1 MTDVKDVVIA
11 NRLPS
16 CDGFIEQV
24 FQGVPL
30 ADAVLSLQS
39 YLLQPDFLN
48 GIFEAHRGRCYEA
61 LLEFSLF
68 VELLSDALQK
78 HGGSA
83 RQSLVKA
90 EHEGRLTTTTRA
102 FYGKLSRLP
111 VEVSQALVVEAGLRL
126 QPLLP
131 DVALRTLPASL
142 SAFGI
147 YMVDGK
153 KLKNAAKRL
162 LVTRGYAGKLFG
174 GKLLVAW
181 QPTTGLAFAMS
192 AHLDGE
198 KNDSPLMP
206 ALLPQVAHALPG
218 PRLGVADRQFCDL
231 VQIERWRANGD
242 HYLLRYHPKLTF
254 HPDPARPTQTTT
266 DERGRKV
273 LEEWGWLGVP
283 SRKER
288 PYVRRITLQRGQGD
302 EDIILVTDLLDAAAY
317 PATDLLA
324 VYALRWRIECVFQ
337 QITEIFSLDHLI
349 ASTPQGT
356 IFQAAFCLIL
366 YNMTHV
372 IRSYVAHCQ
381 EKPLAVEDVSTEMLF
396 LDIRGELIGLHL
408 FATPLDLAALI
419 PPTRTSEQMRDHLR
433 RLLTG
438 LWRPLWRKA
447 VNKKPRPKVERAKKS
462 GAHTSVFRIL
472 QKHRSSTA
480 SG

>member
-1 MTDVKDVVIA
+1 MDDAKDIVVA
-11 NRLPS
+11 KRVPS
-16 CDGFIEQV
+16 VDGFIEQV
-24 FQGVPL
+24 FKGVPL

-39 YLLQPDFLN
+39 YLLQPEFLN
-48 GIFEAHRGRCYEA
+48 EIFETHRGRCYED
-61 LLEFSLF
+61 LLQFPVF

-90 EHEGRLTTTTRA
+90 KQDGRLKTTPRA
-102 FYGKLSRLP
+102 FYGKLSRMPLD
-111 VEVSQALVVEAGLRL
+111 VSQALVLAAGLRL

-131 DVALRTLPASL
+131 DGALRALPASL
-142 SAFGI
+142 RGLSV

-162 LVTRGYAGKLFG
+162 LKTRGYAGKLFG

-206 ALLPQVAHALPG
+206 ALLPQVAQVLPG
-218 PRLGVADRQFCDL
+218 SRLAVADRQFCDL

-242 HYLLRYHPKLTF
+242 HYLLRYHPKVTF
-254 HPDPARPTQTTT
+254 HADPQRPAQTAT
-266 DERGRKV
+266 DEQGRPV
-273 LEEWGWLGVP
+273 IEEWGWLGVP
-283 SRKER
+283 SREDR
-288 PYVRRITLQRGQGD
+288 PYVRRLTLKRGKGD
-302 EDIILVTDLLDAAAY
+302 EDIILVTDLLDAEAYLAA
-317 PATDLLA
+317 DLLA
-324 VYALRWRIECVFQ
+324 AYALRWRIECVFQ

-356 IFQAAFCLIL
+356 IFQAAYCLIL

-372 IRSYVAHCQ
+372 VRSYVALGQQ
-381 EKPLAVEDVSTEMLF
+381 EPLAVEAVSTEMLF
-396 LDIRGELIGLHL
+396 TDIRDELKGLRL
-408 FATPLDLAALI
+408 FATTLDITAMI
-419 PPTRTSEQMRDHLR
+419 PSTRTIEQMRNHLSD
-433 RLLTG
+433 LLTG
-438 LWRPLWRKA
+438 LWHPLWRKA
-447 VNKKPRPKVERAKKS
+447 VNKKPRPKVEPAKKS

-472 QKHRSSTA
+472 EKHRRPPAT
-480 SG
+480 G

>member
-1 MTDVKDVVIA
+1 MDDAKDIVLA
-11 NRLPS
+11 NRVPS

-24 FQGVPL
+24 FKGVPL

-39 YLLQPDFLN
+39 YLLQPVFLN
-48 GIFEAHRGRCYEA
+48 GIFEAHRGRCYED
-61 LLEFSLF
+61 LLRFPLF
-68 VELLSDALQK
+68 VELLSDALRK
-78 HGGSA
+78 HRGSA

-90 EHEGRLTTTTRA
+90 EEDGRLTTTTRA
-102 FYGKLSRLP
+102 FYGKLSRMPLQ
-111 VEVSQALVVEAGLRL
+111 VSQALVLEAGLRL

-131 DVALRTLPASL
+131 DGALRTLPASL
-142 SAFGI
+142 SGLNV

-153 KLKNAAKRL
+153 KLKKAAKRL

-181 QPTTGLAFAMS
+181 QPTTGLAFALS
-192 AHLDGE
+192 ADLDGE

-206 ALLPQVAHALPG
+206 ALLPQVAQALAG
-218 PRLGVADRQFCDL
+218 PRLAVADRQFCDL

-242 HYLLRYHPKLTF
+242 HYLLRYHPKVTF
-254 HPDPARPTQTTT
+254 HPDPERAAQLTT
-266 DERGRKV
+266 DEKKRPV

-283 SRKER
+283 GRKDR
-288 PYVRRITLQRGQGD
+288 PYVRRITLQRGQGE
-302 EDIILVTDLLDAAAY
+302 EDIMVVTDLLDAPAY

-324 VYALRWRIECVFQ
+324 AYALRWRIECVFQ

-372 IRSYVAHCQ
+372 IRSYVALCQ
-381 EKPLAVEDVSTEMLF
+381 EQPLAVADVSTEMLF
-396 LDIRGELIGLHL
+396 TDIRGELIGLHL
-408 FATPLDLAALI
+408 FATPLDIAALI
-419 PPTRTSEQMRDHLR
+419 PPTRTIEQLRTHLSG
-433 RLLTG
+433 LLTG
-438 LWRPLWRKA
+438 LWRPLWRTA
-447 VNKKPRPKVERAKKS
+447 VNKKLRPKVEPAKKS
-462 GAHTSVFRIL
+462 GSHTSVFRIL
-472 QKHRSSTA
+472 EKHRPPTD

>member
-1 MTDVKDVVIA
+1 MDDVKDVVVV
-11 NRLPS
+11 NRVPS

-24 FQGVPL
+24 FNGVPL

-39 YLLQPDFLN
+39 YLLQPEFLN
-48 GIFEAHRGRCYEA
+48 GIFESHRGRCYQD
-61 LLEFSLF
+61 LLQFPLF
-68 VELLSDALQK
+68 VELLGDALQK

-90 EHEGRLTTTTRA
+90 EEDGRLTTTTRA
-102 FYGKLSRLP
+102 FYGKLSRMP
-111 VEVSQALVVEAGLRL
+111 VDVSQALVLEAGLRL
-126 QPLLP
+126 QPLLS
-131 DVALRTLPASL
+131 DAALRTLPASL
-142 SAFGI
+142 SGLSV

-162 LVTRGYAGKLFG
+162 LLTRGYAGKLFG

-181 QPTTGLAFAMS
+181 RPATGLAFALS

-206 ALLPQVAHALPG
+206 ALLPQVARALPG
-218 PRLGVADRQFCDL
+218 PRLAVADRQFCDL

-242 HYLLRYHPKLTF
+242 HYLLRYHPKVSF
-254 HPDPARPTQTTT
+254 HADPERAAQATT
-266 DERGRKV
+266 DDQGRPV

-283 SRKER
+283 HRKDR
-288 PYVRRITLQRGQGD
+288 PDVRRITLQRGQRD
-302 EDIILVTDLLDAAAY
+302 EDIILVTDLLDAVAY

-356 IFQAAFCLIL
+356 IFQAAFCLIV

-372 IRSYVAHCQ
+372 IRSYVALCQ
-381 EKPLAVEDVSTEMLF
+381 EQPLAVEDVSTEMLF
-396 LDIRGELIGLHL
+396 TDIRGELIGLQL
-408 FATPLDLAALI
+408 FATPLDIAALI
-419 PPTRTSEQMRDHLR
+419 PPLRTIENMRAHLSN
-433 RLLTG
+433 LLTG
-438 LWRPLWRKA
+438 LWHPLWRKA
-447 VNKKPRPKVERAKKS
+447 VNKKPRPKVEPAKKS
-462 GAHTSVFRIL
+462 GAHTSVFRIQ
-472 QKHRSSTA
+472 QKHRRPTA

>member
-1 MTDVKDVVIA
+1 MDVAKDVVVA
-11 NRLPS
+11 NRVPS
-16 CDGFIEQV
+16 DDGFIEQV
-24 FQGVPL
+24 FKGVPL

-39 YLLQPDFLN
+39 YLLQPEFLN
-48 GIFEAHRGRCYEA
+48 GIFAAHRGRCYED
-61 LLEFSLF
+61 LLQFPRF
-68 VELLSDALQK
+68 VELLIDALQQ

-83 RQSLVKA
+83 RQSLIKA
-90 EHEGRLTTTTRA
+90 KEDGRLTTTTRA
-102 FYGKLSRLP
+102 FYGKLSRMPLD
-111 VEVSQALVVEAGLRL
+111 VSQALVLAAGLRL

-131 DVALRTLPASL
+131 KGALRRLPACLDGL
-142 SAFGI
+142 SI

-153 KLKNAAKRL
+153 KLKKAAKRL

-181 QPTTGLAFAMS
+181 QPHTGLAFAMS

-206 ALLPQVAHALPG
+206 ALLPQVVQALPG
-218 PRLGVADRQFCDL
+218 PRLAVADRQFCDL

-242 HYLLRYHPKLTF
+242 HYLLRYHPKVTF
-254 HPDPARPTQTTT
+254 HADPERPTQTTT
-266 DERGRKV
+266 DEHGRTV
-273 LEEWGWLGVP
+273 REEWGWLGVP
-283 SRKER
+283 SRQDR
-288 PYVRRITLQRGQGD
+288 PYVRRITLQRGKGD
-302 EDIILVTDLLDAAAY
+302 EDILLVTDLLDAAVY

-356 IFQAAFCLIL
+356 IFQAAYCLIL

-372 IRSYVAHCQ
+372 IRSYVALGQ

-396 LDIRGELIGLHL
+396 TDIRSELIGLRL
-408 FATPLDLAALI
+408 FATPLDIAAMI
-419 PPTRTSEQMRDHLR
+419 PPARTIAQMRDHLSD
-433 RLLTG
+433 LLTG
-438 LWRPLWRKA
+438 LWHALWRKA
-447 VNKKPRPKVERAKKS
+447 VNKKPRPKVEPAKKS

-472 QKHRSSTA
+472 EKHRRPTDT
-480 SG
+480 G